1 MTTNKELKID
11 EFGISN
17 NQEITIRPCTL
28 NDLDGVIEVNEKE
41 LPEDYPYFFY
51 KSILD
56 NYPESFLIAQNG
68 SAKIVGY
75 IMWRVEKSPSL
86 DSLRYI
92 NKGHLVSIA
101 VSNEYRKKGIAKQ
114 LLSNSMLAIKK
125 YKIHDYVLEV
135 RVSNYNAIK
144 LYEQFNFQIENIKK
158 NYYRDGENAYYMT
171 LNAEKYYLDENS
183 NPLIK

>member
-1 MTTNKELKID
+1 MTTNKDIE
-11 EFGISN
+11 SN
-17 NQEITIRPCTL
+17 IL
-28 NDLDGVIEVNEKE
+28 NDNNKNSNFSIRRCSVNDIDGVIEVNEKE

-56 NYPESFLIAQNG
+56 NFPECFLIAENNNQ
-68 SAKIVGY
+68 KIVAY
-75 IMWRVEKSPSL
+75 IMWRVEKAPSL

-101 VSNEYRKKGIAKQ
+101 VSDEYRLKGIAKQ

-135 RVSNYNAIK
+135 RVTNYNAIR
-144 LYEQFNFQIENIKK
+144 LYEQFKFQIANIKK

-171 LNAEKYYLDENS
+171 LNAKKY
-183 NPLIK
+183 

>member
-1 MTTNKELKID
+1 MTTNKDIKTDHFSDTTSQRIIIKRCNLD
-11 EFGISN
+11 
-17 NQEITIRPCTL
+17 
-28 NDLDGVIEVNEKE
+28 DLDGVIKVNEEE

-56 NYPESFLIAQNG
+56 NYPESFLLAQNNQG
-68 SAKIVGY
+68 KIVGY

-101 VSNEYRKKGIAKQ
+101 VSQDYRKRGIAKS
-114 LLSNSMLAIKK
+114 LLTHSMQTIKK
-125 YKIHDYVLEV
+125 YKIHEYVLEV

-144 LYEQFNFQIENIKK
+144 LYEQFKFQIVNIKK

-171 LNAEKYYLDENS
+171 LKTKKRLD
-183 NPLIK
+183 